1 VLQRVSQEAAFKS
14 DSLEVK
20 AKLAHERYNLV
31 QLRNTLDT
39 RKESLNDLLGRDIRT
54 PFHTQQ
60 VPDAS
65 FEEVELKLA
74 QDRALRQ
81 RPEIKQAELSVQQA
95 GYDRRMAKADYL
107 PDVALAFNY
116 LSPFNV
122 EVLPTNIASIGLQ
135 LKWEPWD
142 WGRRKDI
149 VNQKKISET
158 QAQNQLQDTQSKV
171 LMDVNSRFRKLE
183 ESRILIVV
191 AQAAREAAQQ
201 KLSEVTNKYEQ
212 QAVLLKDVLQQQ
224 ANAAAAQDDYQ
235 QALLGFWSAK
245 TDFEKSLGEDQ

>member
-1 VLQRVSQEAAFKS
+1 MVERLASGHQEELIEREQRTDDAEQRNQQYGTSGERQCDPSDALPVARTVGHRRLIDVLR
-14 DSLEVK
+14 D
-20 AKLAHERYNLV
+20 R
-31 QLRNTLDT
+31 LDGGDE
-39 RKESLNDLLGRDIRT
+39 KK
-54 PFHTQQ
+54 H
-60 VPDAS
+60 
-65 FEEVELKLA
+65 
-74 QDRALRQ
+74 
-81 RPEIKQAELSVQQA
+81 
-95 GYDRRMAKADYL
+95 AKADYL